1 MFEEI
6 YVPTLIWLYTCV
18 IVFWYCNEI
27 HEPNTWYTKKVY
39 LVHSFGGSRVLQ
51 QHLLSSGESPLG
63 CYMLDGIMAGVHA
76 REIAGWDPKP
86 ETGERLILLFV
97 FLGFFVCLFCFWDR
111 VLLYS
116 LSWLW
121 TLNPPAQHLPGA
133 GITGMHQHSW
143 FNISLS
149 LFLLLCWVGVHC
161 GIYKSSYNVSNISYL
176 NSLPSTILLYPL
188 LLPILL
194 FYD

>member
-97 FLGFFVCLFCFWDR
+97 FLGFFVCLFCFWYIGFR
-111 VLLYS
+111 LLQNSFFLLISLCYFYQLHMPLLY
-116 LSWLW
+116 
-121 TLNPPAQHLPGA
+121 
-133 GITGMHQHSW
+133 
-143 FNISLS
+143 
-149 LFLLLCWVGVHC
+149 
-161 GIYKSSYNVSNISYL
+161 
-176 NSLPSTILLYPL
+176 
-188 LLPILL
+188 
-194 FYD
+194 